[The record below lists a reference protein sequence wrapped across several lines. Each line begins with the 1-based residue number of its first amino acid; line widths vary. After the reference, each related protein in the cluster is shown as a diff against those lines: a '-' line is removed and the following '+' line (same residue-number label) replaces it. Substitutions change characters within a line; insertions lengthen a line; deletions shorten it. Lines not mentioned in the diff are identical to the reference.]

1 MKARRDALQLGFDA
15 EAAVCE
21 DLIRRGWR
29 VAARRFV
36 GHGAEIDVIAVNAD
50 ALRFVEVK
58 ARSASDGLEAVD
70 DVKVARLSDAADA
83 WLDAN
88 PGDWTD
94 IAFAIAIVA
103 PTDGSWSITWIDDAF
118 DGAR

>member
-1 MKARRDALQLGFDA
+1 MGLDA

-21 DLIRRGWR
+21 ELIRRGWR
-29 VAARRFV
+29 VVARRYV

-50 ALRFVEVK
+50 ALRFIEVK
-58 ARSASDGLEAVD
+58 ARSSSDGLEAVD
-70 DVKVARLSDAADA
+70 DLKVARLSGAADA

-103 PTDGSWSITWIDDAF
+103 PDDGAWSITWLDDAF
-118 DGAR
+118 DGTR